1 MDITKVI
8 SISGFPGLYKVV
20 AQASNGLIVESLV
33 DKKRM
38 PAYSSYKISGMEDI
52 SMFTT
57 GDDKP
62 LKEVFKA
69 IFEKEQGGP
78 ALDHKSTDEEI
89 RQYFAVIVPEYDKER
104 VRISDMK
111 KAIQW
116 YNILQKTELLTAEEP
131 KEDEKLS
138 LDKDKGAAS
147 HKGSLKDAGSKTVK
161 TNAPHVKT
169 QGVRKIG
176 GGS

>member
-1 MDITKVI
+1 MDITKVVA
-8 SISGFPGLYKVV
+8 ISGFPGLYKVI
-20 AQASNGLIVESLV
+20 AQANNGLIVESLI

-57 GDDKP
+57 GEDKP

-69 IFEKEQGGP
+69 IFEKEKGGP
-78 ALDHKSTDEEI
+78 AIDHKSSDDEI
-89 RQYFAVIVPEYDKER
+89 RNYFSVVVPDHDKER
-104 VRISDMK
+104 VRVSDMR

-116 YNILQKTELLTAEEP
+116 YNIIQKTELITAEEP
-131 KEDEKLS
+131 MEDEKLH
-138 LDKDKGAAS
+138 LDKDKTGAS
-147 HKGSLKDAGSKTVK
+147 HKSSVKEMGSKSVK

>member
-1 MDITKVI
+1 MNITKVI
-8 SISGFPGLYKVV
+8 AISGFPGLYKVV
-20 AQASNGLIVESLV
+20 AQANNGLIVESLT

-57 GDDKP
+57 GEDKP
-62 LKEVFKA
+62 LKEIFKA
-69 IFEKEQGGP
+69 IFEKENGGP
-78 ALDHKSTDEEI
+78 ALDHKASDEEI
-89 RQYFAVIVPEYDKER
+89 KKYFAAVVPEYDKER
-104 VRISDMK
+104 VRVSDMR
-111 KAIQW
+111 KAVQW
-116 YNILQKTELLTAEEP
+116 YNILQKTELLTAAEPTEE
-131 KEDEKLS
+131 EKLS
-138 LDKDKGAAS
+138 LDKEKAGAS
-147 HKGSLKDAGSKTVK
+147 HKSLLKDQGSKSVK